1 MTEIMDVLTVMA
13 LGLWLFLPAYVPN
26 SNAALIGKRWG
37 KVKMD
42 FGKTW
47 KGKRIFGDGKSWA
60 GFIWGI
66 LTGVLLGVLQLAI
79 AYPFDPEN
87 YFGFG
92 PFWSNIG
99 IMFCLSTGALLGD
112 LCGAFTKRRLGME
125 RGQKSP
131 ILDQYDFVV
140 GAFLLTTL
148 FYPDF
153 IYANFFEGIHIWA
166 FVFILIITFVIHRGV
181 NIIGYKLGVKNEPW

>member
-1 MTEIMDVLTVMA
+1 
-13 LGLWLFLPAYVPN
+13 
-26 SNAALIGKRWG
+26 
-37 KVKMD
+37 
-42 FGKTW
+42 
-47 KGKRIFGDGKSWA
+47 
-60 GFIWGI
+60 
-66 LTGVLLGVLQLAI
+66 
-79 AYPFDPEN
+79 
-87 YFGFG
+87 
-92 PFWSNIG
+92 
-99 IMFCLSTGALLGD
+99 
-112 LCGAFTKRRLGME
+112 ME
-125 RGQKSP
+125 RGQKAP